1 MFHKKQ
7 VRSPR
12 EDAEQEKKAKG
23 TVQGMDHQH
32 LRNEQKGGKKKQ
44 EKRLRI
50 YNPRRKKRTG
60 R

>member
-32 LRNEQKGGKKKQ
+32 LRNEQKGGKKKAR
-44 EKRLRI
+44 EKAKNI
-50 YNPRRKKRTG
+50 
-60 R
+60 